1 MASKKRGFNELNVL
15 DLAAKFRSKCD
26 MHVYL
31 TEKVSRGLRYYH
43 KFYNSYNTTFPQLVA
58 TIRTLLKRYL

>member
-31 TEKVSRGLRYYH
+31 TEKVSKVLI
-43 KFYNSYNTTFPQLVA
+43 S
-58 TIRTLLKRYL
+58 